1 MKSVDLKM
9 KRISKQSIFYTTNV
23 LIFSNM
29 IVQWFS
35 GHLENIFGDR
45 FRWRQYVAN
54 IHQDKNVPG
63 MSVFNY

>member
-1 MKSVDLKM
+1 
-9 KRISKQSIFYTTNV
+9 
-23 LIFSNM
+23 M

-63 MSVFNY
+63 MSVFNNQTLQS